1 MRRLLGLV
9 LLLVGAFAF
18 CMPWFPVTVTDPLPS
33 WFQNRGNLHLTTWGG
48 AFAML
53 AALLLLFR
61 PRRTRRAIDDEPIRK
76 LLLKRGFEF
85 TEFPDGWLARG
96 IWDDEAVSLRWDSGY
111 HAGRFGRPHVIVLTC
126 PGAPIDPL
134 PLRHD
139 QVVLVETRA
148 DAFDVVLLEA
158 AMAGR
163 QDTLPQRVDQVL
175 AARR

>member
-1 MRRLLGLV
+1 MRRLMGLV

-18 CMPWFPVTVTDPLPS
+18 CMPWLPVTVKDPLPS
-33 WFQNRGNLHLTTWGG
+33 WFQDRGNLNLITWGG

-61 PRRTRRAIDDEPIRK
+61 PRRDKRAIDDEPVRK

-96 IWDDEAVSLRWDSGY
+96 DWDGESVSLRWDSGY
-111 HAGRFGRPHVIVLTC
+111 HAGRFGRPYVIVLTC
-126 PGAPIDPL
+126 PGTPLDPL

-139 QVVLVETRA
+139 QVALAETRA
-148 DAFDVVLLEA
+148 DSFDVVLLEA
-158 AMAGR
+158 AMTGR
-163 QDTLPQRVDQVL
+163 QDSLPQRVDQVL